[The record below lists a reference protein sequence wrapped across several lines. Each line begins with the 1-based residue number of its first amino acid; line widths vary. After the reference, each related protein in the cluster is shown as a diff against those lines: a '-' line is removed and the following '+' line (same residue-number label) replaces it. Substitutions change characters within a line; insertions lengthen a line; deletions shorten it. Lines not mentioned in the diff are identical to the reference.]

1 MPDVV
6 RHCAVLG
13 DPIAHSL
20 SPALHRAGYQ
30 AIGLD
35 WSYDAHRVPE
45 GQMAGFVAGLDA
57 TWRGLSVTAPLK
69 REALA
74 LADAVSPQA
83 RLTGAANT
91 LLLVGVGADR
101 RIHADNTDLP
111 GAVAAVRE
119 RFAGEVR
126 SATVIGAGATAA
138 STGLA
143 LAEMG
148 ATSIRILARDAGR
161 AATTVAAIAAH
172 PAGPTVEVAALDSD
186 VLGEVVVST
195 IPAAAQ
201 DEDLVARCAVAPVVF
216 EVICNHGRPRWPP
229 QRAPEVRWWSPG
241 STCSSTKRL
250 CSSSPTPVIRRRCR
264 QCGRLVRLRWGID
277 RVNPHDELAACPGRG
292 GGVRGRWRAG
302 AVTDRQ
308 VAGARAGSG
317 GSSRRA
323 RQDAVLRPGRAPDSS
338 RSAVVSA
345 VVGAVIAAAWGW
357 DWLLVLLLPLVPVG
371 VLLSVVDGH
380 TRLLPKVVVL
390 PATAAALCYGLAR
403 WAATGSHDELL
414 RGVIG
419 LVATRT
425 FFWLLWFV
433 RRAGMGFGDVRLA
446 ALLGCVLGYA
456 GWSALVVGLYAS
468 FLLFAVP
475 FVVIA
480 IARRD
485 RSMIR
490 RAYPFGPFLLAGA
503 WVGLIAGDAISR
515 AAGY

>member
-35 WSYDAHRVPE
+35 WSYNAHRVPE

-216 EVICNHGRPRWPP
+216 EVISKPMADPAGRRSERPR
-229 QRAPEVRWWSPG
+229 S
-241 STCSSTKRL
+241 
-250 CSSSPTPVIRRRCR
+250 
-264 QCGRLVRLRWGID
+264 
-277 RVNPHDELAACPGRG
+277 G
-292 GGVRGRWRAG
+292 GGL
-302 AVTDRQ
+302 
-308 VAGARAGSG
+308 
-317 GSSRRA
+317 RA
-323 RQDAVLRPGRAPDSS
+323 RPARPPE
-338 RSAVVSA
+338 
-345 VVGAVIAAAWGW
+345 
-357 DWLLVLLLPLVPVG
+357 
-371 VLLSVVDGH
+371 
-380 TRLLPKVVVL
+380 
-390 PATAAALCYGLAR
+390 AALQFVAY
-403 WAATGSHDELL
+403 TGHPAPLQ
-414 RGVIG
+414 
-419 LVATRT
+419 A
-425 FFWLLWFV
+425 
-433 RRAGMGFGDVRLA
+433 M
-446 ALLGCVLGYA
+446 
-456 GWSALVVGLYAS
+456 
-468 FLLFAVP
+468 
-475 FVVIA
+475 
-480 IARRD
+480 
-485 RSMIR
+485 
-490 RAYPFGPFLLAGA
+490 
-503 WVGLIAGDAISR
+503 R
-515 AAGY
+515 AAGEAALGDRPGEPSR